1 MHKIR
6 LREATIADLALLNHW
21 DEQPHN
27 IQADPNDDWEWETEL
42 RRKPEWRQQL
52 IAELDGRPIGFIQ
65 IINPAKEE
73 THYWGNVPENLRA
86 IDIWIGEK
94 EDLGKGY
101 GTIMMQLALERCF
114 ADPAVTAVI
123 IDPLESNVKARKF
136 YEGIGF
142 AFVENLQLGDDY
154 CAIYRLTREVWTSRQ
169 TIGTMGV

>member
-1 MHKIR
+1 MHNIR
-6 LREATIADLALLNHW
+6 LREATIRDLAILNHW

-65 IINPAKEE
+65 IIDPAREE

-94 EDLGKGY
+94 EDLGRGY
-101 GTIMMQLALERCF
+101 GTIMMQLALKRCF

-142 AFVENLQLGDDY
+142 EYVENQQLGDDY
-154 CAIYRLTREVWTSRQ
+154 CAIYRLTRDVWASRQ
-169 TIGTMGV
+169 AIGMM